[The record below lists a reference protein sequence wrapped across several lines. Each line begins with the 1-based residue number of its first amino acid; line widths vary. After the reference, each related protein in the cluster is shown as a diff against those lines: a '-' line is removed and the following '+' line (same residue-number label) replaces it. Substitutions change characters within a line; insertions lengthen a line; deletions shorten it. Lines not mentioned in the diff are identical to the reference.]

1 MKKVQS
7 SQFRRNTLS
16 VLVAIGCGVW
26 GSQAIAGEV
35 LNLDYTAGDGFVFY
49 DESDGLHEPGL
60 KIITEQ
66 TNNDDAN
73 GTTPRTALNCILSNR
88 DGVVCD
94 SPPRSSKRVKN
105 HLTGVGAFDTVYTT
119 ASTGGTTEYFNYGKI
134 TNDTGARLTG
144 FRVIVGTGTGENFVA
159 ADDSS
164 LAGLLSLDGYD
175 GDQQDPRAQVPC
187 GLFGSN
193 CAQTGEVGYFEMQDG
208 VDDGNDE
215 FSFVLNGTDTLV
227 ASGITDDYL
236 AIVGDG
242 LLSSNQ
248 VPDGLFLDDG
258 DPDTEDELLYWYT
271 GNEWR
276 DGNNQPVDQ
285 ATVDAAKA
293 QSNTYVSEIEDM
305 ANANLNYSFDIADV
319 NGFTVRFVPVFSPIV
334 TAAASDYQFGVAAG
348 LDSSAISFLDADPE
362 YATIIG
368 DVLALPTAAEQ
379 QQALERI
386 GTSYLRNYGTQGFL
400 IGRDQFDQVLS
411 HLSRGRMTA
420 TTASGQMNASATS
433 VEDISAVRLASS
445 DSSPQA
451 LAGLMAGTG
460 SDGTMALTD
469 RFSVFFG
476 GSISQGEMDSTT
488 NGAGA
493 DYDGYSLTGGADYR
507 FFENTRLGAAI
518 GYGEND
524 ASVVDNRGDLTVD
537 GTTAMLYGSY
547 GEATGPFVDAAAG
560 YSWLD
565 YENDRYIVVGD
576 SINERAQSDT
586 DGTQKS
592 FTLGGGY
599 NFELGRVIAGPSARF
614 EYHNLDI
621 DGYEETGAGVLSM
634 SVEDM
639 EFKSRTMWFG
649 GQVAMPMELDNG
661 GSIRPHASLHLVKE
675 LENGGSSVQTNFTGG
690 TLPFS
695 TPIDGRDD
703 SYYRAGLGLDANFT
717 SFGQPMTVSL
727 NYDGTLGND
736 DYDEHRGSVS
746 VSMYF

>member
-1 MKKVQS
+1 MKNVS
-7 SQFRRNTLS
+7 RFRRTFLS
-16 VLVAIGCGVW
+16 AFVAMSC
-26 GSQAIAGEV
+26 SAIAVQLQAGEV
-35 LNLDYTAGDGFVFY
+35 LDLDYTTGDGFVFY
-49 DESDGLHEPGL
+49 DEADGLFEPGL
-60 KIITEQ
+60 KIITGQE
-66 TNNDDAN
+66 NNDEAN
-73 GTTPRTALNCILSNR
+73 GTTPSEALNCILSNR
-88 DGVVCD
+88 LGVTCGGE
-94 SPPRSSKRVKN
+94 PRSSKRVKN
-105 HLTGVGAFDTVYTT
+105 HLTGMGAFDTVYTT
-119 ASTGGTTEYFNYGKI
+119 APTGGTTEYFNFGKI

-144 FRVIVGTGTGENFVA
+144 FKVIVGTGTGSDFVA
-159 ADDSS
+159 ADNSS
-164 LAGLLSLDGYD
+164 LAGLLNMDDID
-175 GDQQDPRAQVPC
+175 GDNQDPRAQVPC
-187 GLFGSN
+187 GLFGNN
-193 CAQTGEVGYFEMQDG
+193 CANTGQVGYFDTNGSNDG
-208 VDDGNDE
+208 
-215 FSFVLNGTDTLV
+215 FAFVLDGTDTLV
-227 ASGITDDYL
+227 ASTLGGDYL
-236 AIVGDG
+236 TIVGDG

-258 DPDTEDELLYWYT
+258 DPNTEDELLYWYT
-271 GNEWR
+271 GTEWR
-276 DGNNQPVDQ
+276 DGDNNTVDQ
-285 ATVDAAKA
+285 ATIDAAKA

-305 ANANLNYSFDIADV
+305 ANVNLNYSFDIADI

-334 TAAASDYQFGVAAG
+334 TVAASQYQFGVAAG
-348 LDSSAISFLDADPE
+348 LDSSEIAFLDADPE
-362 YATIIG
+362 YATIIS
-368 DVLALPTAAEQ
+368 DVLALPTTAEQ

-386 GTSYLRNYGTQGFL
+386 GTSYLRNFGTQSFL

-411 HLSRGRMTA
+411 HLARARMGMTS
-420 TTASGQMNASATS
+420 TASGQMNARATS
-433 VEDISAVRLASS
+433 VEDISAIRLASA

-460 SDGTMALTD
+460 SDGSMAITD
-469 RFSVFFG
+469 RFSLFFG
-476 GSISQGEMDSTT
+476 GSISQGEMDSTS

-507 FFENTRLGAAI
+507 LFENTRLGAAI

-524 ASVVDNRGDLTVD
+524 ASVVDGRGNLTVD

-547 GEATGPFVDAAAG
+547 GEETGVFVDAVAG

-565 YENDRYIVVGD
+565 YDNDRYIVFGD
-576 SINERAQSDT
+576 YNRMAESGT

-599 NFELGRVIAGPSARF
+599 NVELGRLIVGPSARF
-614 EYHNLDI
+614 EYHNLDV

-675 LENGGSSVQTNFTGG
+675 LENSGNSVQTNFTGG

-695 TPIDGRDD
+695 TPLDGRDD
-703 SYYRAGLGLDANFT
+703 EYFRAGLGLDANFT

-727 NYDGTLGND
+727 SYDGTLDND

>member
-1 MKKVQS
+1 MIVKMIMT
-7 SQFRRNTLS
+7 SQFRRKTLS
-16 VLVAIGCGVW
+16 TLIALGCSAW
-26 GSQAIAGEV
+26 GAQAMAGEV
-35 LNLDYTAGDGFVFY
+35 LDLDYATGDGYVFV
-49 DESDGLHEPGL
+49 DEADGLFDPGL
-60 KIITEQ
+60 KIITGQ
-66 TNNDDAN
+66 VNNDEAN
-73 GTTPRTALNCILSNR
+73 GTTPSGALNCILSNR
-88 DGVVCD
+88 ETSACDG
-94 SPPRSSKRVKN
+94 PPRSSKRVKN
-105 HLTGVGAFDTVYTT
+105 HLTGMGAFDTVFTT
-119 ASTGGTTEYFNYGKI
+119 APTGGTTEYFNFGKL
-134 TNDTGARLTG
+134 TNDTGARLVG
-144 FRVIVGTGTGENFVA
+144 FEVIVGTGSGSNFVA

-164 LAGLLSLDGYD
+164 LAGLLNMDDID
-175 GDQQDPRAQVPC
+175 GDNQDPRAQVPC
-187 GLFGSN
+187 GLFGNN
-193 CAQTGEVGYFEMQDG
+193 CANTGQVGYFDTNGSNDG
-208 VDDGNDE
+208 FN
-215 FSFVLNGTDTLV
+215 FVLDGTDTLV
-227 ASGITDDYL
+227 ASSLGGDYL
-236 AIVGDG
+236 TIVGDG

-258 DPDTEDELLYWYT
+258 DPATEDELLYWYT
-271 GNEWR
+271 GTEWR
-276 DGNNQPVDQ
+276 DGDNNPVDQ
-285 ATVDAAKA
+285 ATIDAELAK
-293 QSNTYVSEIEDM
+293 SNTYVGEIEDM
-305 ANANLNYSFDIADV
+305 ANVNLNYAFDIGDI

-334 TAAASDYQFGVAAG
+334 TAAASQYQFGVAAG
-348 LDSSAISFLDADPE
+348 LDSSEIAYLDADPE
-362 YATIIG
+362 YTTIIN
-368 DVLALPTAAEQ
+368 DVLALPTAGEQ

-386 GTSYLRNYGTQGFL
+386 GTSYLRNFGTQSFL

-411 HLSRGRMTA
+411 HLARGRMGMTG
-420 TTASGQMNASATS
+420 TASGQMNASATS
-433 VEDISAVRLASS
+433 VEDISAIRLASS

-460 SDGTMALTD
+460 SDGSMAITD
-469 RFSVFFG
+469 RFSLFFG
-476 GSISQGEMDSTT
+476 GSVSQGDMDSTV

-524 ASVVDNRGDLTVD
+524 ASVVDGRGDLTVD

-547 GEATGPFVDAAAG
+547 GEATGLFVDAAAG

-565 YENDRYIVVGD
+565 YENDRHIAFGNY
-576 SINERAQSDT
+576 NRMAESDT
-586 DGTQKS
+586 EGTQKS

-599 NFELGRVIAGPSARF
+599 NVELGRVIVGPSARF

-649 GQVAMPMELDNG
+649 GQIAMPMELDNG

-675 LENGGSSVQTNFTGG
+675 LENSGSSVQTNFIGG
-690 TLPFS
+690 TLPFN

-703 SYYRAGLGLDANFT
+703 SYYRAGVGVDANFT

-736 DYDEHRGSVS
+736 DYDEHRGSVN
-746 VSMYF
+746 VSMHF

>member
-1 MKKVQS
+1 MES
-7 SQFRRNTLS
+7 NLFRRTTLS
-16 VLVAIGCGVW
+16 TLVALGCATLG
-26 GSQAIAGEV
+26 GQAMAGEV
-35 LNLDYTAGDGFVFY
+35 LDLDYTTGDGYVFY
-49 DESDGLHEPGL
+49 DESDGLYEPGL
-60 KIITEQ
+60 KIITGQ

-73 GTTPRTALNCILSNR
+73 GTTPREALNCILSNR
-88 DGVVCD
+88 ETSFCDG
-94 SPPRSSKRVKN
+94 PPRSSKRVKN
-105 HLTGVGAFDTVYTT
+105 HLTGMGAFDTVYTT
-119 ASTGGTTEYFNYGKI
+119 ASTGGTTEYFNYGKL

-144 FRVIVGTGTGENFVA
+144 FKVIVGTGTGSDFVA
-159 ADDSS
+159 ADDTT
-164 LAGLLSLDGYD
+164 LAGLLSLDGQQ
-175 GDQQDPRAQVPC
+175 GDNQDPRANVPC
-187 GLFGSN
+187 GLFGSG
-193 CAQTGEVGYFEMQDG
+193 CAHTDEVGYFELQDG
-208 VDDGNDE
+208 TDDGNDQ
-215 FSFVLNGTDTLV
+215 FTFQLDGTDTLV
-227 ASGITDDYL
+227 AVRGSIEDDYL
-236 AIVGDG
+236 AVVGDG
-242 LLSSNQ
+242 ILSSNQ

-258 DPDTEDELLYWYT
+258 DPDTEDDLLYWYT
-271 GNEWR
+271 GTEWR
-276 DGNNQPVDQ
+276 DGNNDPVDQ
-285 ATVDAAKA
+285 ATVDAEMAK
-293 QSNTYVSEIEDM
+293 SNTYVSEIEDM
-305 ANANLNYSFDIADV
+305 ANVNINYSFDVADI
-319 NGFTVRFVPVFSPIV
+319 NGFTVRFVPMFSPIV
-334 TAAASDYQFGVAAG
+334 TAAASEYQFGVAAG
-348 LDSSAISFLDADPE
+348 LDSSAISFLAADPE
-362 YATIIG
+362 YATVIN

-386 GTSYLRNYGTQGFL
+386 GTSYLRNFGTQGFL

-411 HLSRGRMTA
+411 HLSRSRMGT
-420 TTASGQMNASATS
+420 TGTASGQMNASATS
-433 VEDISAVRLASS
+433 VEDISAIRLASS

-460 SDGTMALTD
+460 SDGSMAITD
-469 RFSVFFG
+469 RFSLFFG

-547 GEATGPFVDAAAG
+547 GQATGPFVDAAAG

-565 YENDRYIVVGD
+565 YENDRHIAFGSYD
-576 SINERAQSDT
+576 RMAESDT

-649 GQVAMPMELDNG
+649 GQVAMPMDLDNG
-661 GSIRPHASLHLVKE
+661 GSLRPHASLHLVKE
-675 LENGGSSVQTNFTGG
+675 LENSASSVQTNFTGG

-695 TPIDGRDD
+695 TPLDGRDD
-703 SYYRAGLGLDANFT
+703 EYFHAGLGLDANFT

-727 NYDGTLGND
+727 NYDGTLDND

-746 VSMYF
+746 ISMAF